1 MAKKVQ
7 ELLVGW
13 LHDYKLQITNSRNEN
28 LFSNIEFVILT
39 FKMWYTIIISSRH
52 GLIIYSCK

>member
-39 FKMWYTIIISSRH
+39 FKMWYTIIISFQAWFNY
-52 GLIIYSCK
+52 I